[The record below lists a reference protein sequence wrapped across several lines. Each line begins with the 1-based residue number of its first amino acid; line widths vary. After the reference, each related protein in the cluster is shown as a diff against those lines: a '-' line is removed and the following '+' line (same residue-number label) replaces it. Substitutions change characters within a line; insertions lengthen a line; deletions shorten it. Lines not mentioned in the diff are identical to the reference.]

1 MTSVKSNLVQGL
13 TKDEKD
19 EFLRQLKYSP
29 LIEKLREIARTEISK
44 LETPSREVYKD
55 AAWAYRQADEN
66 GERRAYQTLLK
77 LLDHE
82 EKI

>member
-1 MTSVKSNLVQGL
+1 MKSNLIQGL
-13 TKDEKD
+13 TKEEKE
-19 EFLRQLKYSP
+19 EFLRQLRYSP
-29 LIEKLREIARTEISK
+29 LIERIREILKSELSK
-44 LETPSREVYKD
+44 LETPSREAYKD

-82 EKI
+82 ENK